1 MNGRTPTLRERQR
14 ARTRQLLQTH
24 AVRLFTERG
33 YDAVTV
39 ADVAEAAGV
48 SPMTVYRH
56 FPTKEDL
63 ALVDRPAR
71 LIAERVAAS
80 SAAQPL
86 VRRVG
91 GALVEAA
98 AALTREHR
106 DGAPDDPD
114 GADGADGADGN
125 ENGDADGDGPAV
137 DRGFLLDCLRLM
149 VTTPALRA
157 RHLDSQYALQEAV
170 LAALARADADA
181 DTDADAGPRTAP
193 APAPDPDAV
202 FRARAA
208 TSACL
213 AAMHTAL
220 TCWAEDDGRGDLP
233 DLISRALAAS
243 FGEDAFPA
251 RREA

>member
-1 MNGRTPTLRERQR
+1 MNGRTPTLREQQR
-14 ARTRQLLQTH
+14 SRTRQLLQTH

-39 ADVAEAAGV
+39 ADVAGAAGV

-71 LIAERVAAS
+71 LVAERVAAS
-80 SAAQPL
+80 PADRPL

-91 GALVEAA
+91 DALVEAA
-98 AALTREHR
+98 AALTR
-106 DGAPDDPD
+106 GT
-114 GADGADGADGN
+114 
-125 ENGDADGDGPAV
+125 GDGPV
-137 DRGFLLDCLRLM
+137 TDRDFLLDCLRLM
-149 VTTPALRA
+149 VATPALRA

-170 LAALARADADA
+170 LAALGHT
-181 DTDADAGPRTAP
+181 DTATDP
-193 APAPDPDAV
+193 ASATTPVPVPDPDAA

-220 TCWAEDDGRGDLP
+220 THWAEGDGRDDLP
-233 DLISRALAAS
+233 DLIARALAAS
-243 FGEDAFPA
+243 FGEDAFPGG
-251 RREA
+251 RER